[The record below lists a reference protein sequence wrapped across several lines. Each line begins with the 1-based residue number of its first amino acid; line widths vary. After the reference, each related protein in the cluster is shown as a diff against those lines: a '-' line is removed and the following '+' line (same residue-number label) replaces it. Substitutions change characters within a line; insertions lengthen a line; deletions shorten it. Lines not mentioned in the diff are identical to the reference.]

1 MENHSI
7 IVNACTTFSSSLTF
21 LNVSKELAT
30 ISGLAVN
37 LIHGILIHNPK
48 VLLRGENRL
57 SNFDFGI
64 NNLEMRKRGTLGF
77 SIFHLVLEV
86 QYPGFLHM
94 QVRYAV

>member
-64 NNLEMRKRGTLGF
+64 NNLEMRKCSQKRCAVKKYSIYFKLG
-77 SIFHLVLEV
+77 
-86 QYPGFLHM
+86 
-94 QVRYAV
+94 R